1 MFSHTPLG
9 PGPKGL
15 FYVTCSV
22 LFVSCFYAVRH
33 CWREF
38 QSTIVFRGFIA
49 NYRLCCTTSAKTIRS
64 NSQSKAVKRLRAYN
78 QSPEK
83 ESAGFVVTVLAV
95 REVGVQWWS
104 KSVVRQ
110 LESSHWI
117 ALTGEDHR
125 NFLMI
130 PRIGLKSCFCCKRST
145 ESSLNDWKRNLLQNL
160 IRRESARWLNPNL
173 NSKVIRSNTK

>member
-33 CWREF
+33 CWREC
-38 QSTIVFRGFIA
+38 QSAIVFRGFIA
-49 NYRLCCTTSAKTIRS
+49 NYRLCCTISAKTIRS

-78 QSPEK
+78 QSPK
-83 ESAGFVVTVLAV
+83 KKSAGFVVTVLAV
-95 REVGVQWWS
+95 YRSWSPVVEQERVQTAREQSLDRSDRWGPPQFS
-104 KSVVRQ
+104 N
-110 LESSHWI
+110 
-117 ALTGEDHR
+117 D
-125 NFLMI
+125 